1 MTTDAERM
9 KNLPGVVGNSG
20 FLDGKVDG
28 GFGSGAGDPDNRT
41 LLTDLLKAL
50 AIGVDN
56 TAENEVNFDNVFF
69 LLDSP
74 LVTVLFKSKLKFS
87 IIE

>member
-1 MTTDAERM
+1 M

-20 FLDGKVDG
+20 FFIVG
-28 GFGSGAGDPDNRT
+28 GTLEIGGGGAGDPDNRT

-56 TAENEVNFDNVFF
+56 TAEKEVNLDNVFF
-69 LLDSP
+69 LFDSP
-74 LVTVLFKSKLKFS
+74 LLVVVLFRSKLRFS